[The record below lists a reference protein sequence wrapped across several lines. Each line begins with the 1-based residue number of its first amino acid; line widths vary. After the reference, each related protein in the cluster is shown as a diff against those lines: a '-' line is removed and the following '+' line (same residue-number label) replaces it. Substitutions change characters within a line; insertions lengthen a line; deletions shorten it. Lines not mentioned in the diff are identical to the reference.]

1 MDWSGKMTK
10 KERFKALIAE
20 MEGIRD
26 TTTDEYVKFI
36 LTYLIKKWG

>member
-20 MEGIRD
+20 MKGIRD
-26 TTTDEYVKFI
+26 TTDEYTKFI
-36 LTYLIKKWG
+36 LTYLIKKWS